1 MIESRLA
8 QSKRTNDTTDFLHPC
23 ESDKNISTNPNSL
36 LPEQSIMDRTAQS
49 KNTQSLRA
57 STLCPRAAS
66 NLITFSDVIAESN
79 EEPEADPPS
88 PKSILLNLYKTV

>member
-1 MIESRLA
+1 MSMIESRLA
-8 QSKRTNDTTDFLHPC
+8 QSKRTNDTTDYMQPC

-36 LPEQSIMDRTAQS
+36 LPDQSIIDRTVQS
-49 KNTQSLRA
+49 KNSQSLRA

-79 EEPEADPPS
+79 EEP
-88 PKSILLNLYKTV
+88 